1 MGQVGECIGKIAAND
16 ARSEYTGYVDKAA
29 SDRKILRDVFEKGD
43 AWFATGDLMKTDGDG
58 YFYFVDR
65 IGDTF
70 RWKGEN
76 VSTGEVAERLQ
87 AIPGVA
93 EANVYGVEVAGA
105 DGRAGMAGLVVDETF
120 DIKAFGAQVA
130 ADLPPY
136 AQPVF
141 VRLLPAIETT
151 GTFKYRKVDLVA
163 DGFDPGKVKGP
174 MFYKDAAKGYVKLTR
189 AGFAKLEAGGVKL

>member
-1 MGQVGECIGKIAAND
+1 MIKTLQAVEEANVVVLMVDASQDISDQDAHIAGFCIEAGAGQVGECIGKIGLGD
-16 ARSEYTGYVDKAA
+16 ARSEYIGYVDKAA
-29 SDRKILRDVFEKGD
+29 SDRKVLRDVFEKGD
-43 AWFATGDLMKTDGDG
+43 AWFRTGDLMKTDGDG

-87 AIPGVA
+87 AIPGVV
-93 EANVYGVEVAGA
+93 EANVYGVEAPGA
-105 DGRAGMAGLVVDETF
+105 DGRAGMAGLVVDSDF
-120 DIKAFGAQVA
+120 DIKVFGAQVA

-141 VRLLPAIETT
+141 VRILPAIETT
-151 GTFKYRKVDLVA
+151 GTFK
-163 DGFDPGKVKGP
+163 
-174 MFYKDAAKGYVKLTR
+174 
-189 AGFAKLEAGGVKL
+189 